1 MFFLSFSFFLK
12 KINLELHHRLK
23 HSPNCY
29 VLLLPVNDNNFFGK
43 QVQQQLS
50 LDRGLLNTGLFAIQS
65 EKIMFLLFFFVKLL
79 FFLFLRVNSTF
90 THGKQKSTKKKKSLT
105 KLAIAWW
112 WMGAPLLVMCHV
124 RPEKLYILFSKIL
137 RILDSNSTHHYI
149 VSIYRSKTEKK
160 VVKMRFSHGGFGF
173 NVYTVLTVI
182 FSLKVW
188 EKKWKIWSQRT
199 TSY

>member
-65 EKIMFLLFFFVKLL
+65 EKIMFFAVFFRQIVI
-79 FFLFLRVNSTF
+79 FLFLRVNSTF
-90 THGKQKSTKKKKSLT
+90 THGKQKSTKKKNL
-105 KLAIAWW
+105 
-112 WMGAPLLVMCHV
+112 
-124 RPEKLYILFSKIL
+124 
-137 RILDSNSTHHYI
+137 
-149 VSIYRSKTEKK
+149 
-160 VVKMRFSHGGFGF
+160 
-173 NVYTVLTVI
+173 
-182 FSLKVW
+182 
-188 EKKWKIWSQRT
+188 
-199 TSY
+199 

>member
-65 EKIMFLLFFFVKLL
+65 EKIMFCCFFRQNVIFFCFHVWILLLL
-79 FFLFLRVNSTF
+79 MENKNLLR
-90 THGKQKSTKKKKSLT
+90 KKKSLT

-112 WMGAPLLVMCHV
+112 WMGAPLLVMCRV
-124 RPEKLYILFSKIL
+124 RPENYTFYL
-137 RILDSNSTHHYI
+137 
-149 VSIYRSKTEKK
+149 
-160 VVKMRFSHGGFGF
+160 VKS
-173 NVYTVLTVI
+173 
-182 FSLKVW
+182 
-188 EKKWKIWSQRT
+188 
-199 TSY
+199 

>member
-65 EKIMFLLFFFVKLL
+65 EKIMFCCFFPSNCY
-79 FFLFLRVNSTF
+79 FLFSCVNSTF
-90 THGKQKSTKKKKSLT
+90 THGKQKCTKKKIFDKACNCMMVNGST
-105 KLAIAWW
+105 TISDVS
-112 WMGAPLLVMCHV
+112 GST
-124 RPEKLYILFSKIL
+124 RNLYILFCKIL
-137 RILDSNSTHHYI
+137 RILNPNSTHHYI

-160 VVKMRFSHGGFGF
+160 S
-173 NVYTVLTVI
+173 
-182 FSLKVW
+182 
-188 EKKWKIWSQRT
+188 
-199 TSY
+199 

>member
-65 EKIMFLLFFFVKLL
+65 EKIMFFAVFFVKLL
-79 FFLFLRVNSTF
+79 FFSCFHVWILLLHMENKNVLRKKIFDKACNCMMVNGSTTF
-90 THGKQKSTKKKKSLT
+90 SDVSGSSRKF
-105 KLAIAWW
+105 
-112 WMGAPLLVMCHV
+112 
-124 RPEKLYILFSKIL
+124 YILFSKIL
-137 RILDSNSTHHYI
+137 RIWNPNSTHHYI

-160 VVKMRFSHGGFGF
+160 SWKCVFHMA
-173 NVYTVLTVI
+173 VLVLMFTRS
-182 FSLKVW
+182 SL
-188 EKKWKIWSQRT
+188 
-199 TSY
+199 

>member
-1 MFFLSFSFFLK
+1 VFFLSFSFFLK

-65 EKIMFLLFFFVKLL
+65 EKIMFFAVFSVKLL

-90 THGKQKSTKKKKSLT
+90 THGKQKSTKKKKIFDKACNCMMVNGST
-105 KLAIAWW
+105 TISDESGSTRKIIHF
-112 WMGAPLLVMCHV
+112 VMQN
-124 RPEKLYILFSKIL
+124 PN
-137 RILDSNSTHHYI
+137 SNSTHHYI

-188 EKKWKIWSQRT
+188 EKKWRIWSQKT